1 MDTTAIASRDTTV
14 AARPGYD
21 PTPARTVA
29 RVLPMLA
36 EERVVWLSTVR
47 PDGTP
52 HLVPTWF
59 WWDGEALVVFSK
71 PGAAKVRNLRANPRL
86 MVAVGDPEDDF
97 SVGLIEAEASVVD
110 GATSVPGA
118 FFAKYSGE
126 LGPGRLDAETF
137 RATYTQAIRIVPTRY
152 LQWHGRGEAH
162 DLMPMASPTT
172 PAVQRLTVGARL
184 SALAARSRA
193 RLAAIVL
200 APRPLAASSA

>member
-1 MDTTAIASRDTTV
+1 MFTSVPNTWRAPDRA
-14 AARPGYD
+14 GYD
-21 PTPARTVA
+21 PTSGRTVA

-36 EERVVWLSTVR
+36 DERIVWLSTVR

-59 WWDGEALVVFSK
+59 WWDGTALVVFSK
-71 PGAAKVRNLRANPRL
+71 PDAVKARNLRANPRL

-97 SVGLIEAEASVVD
+97 SVGLIEAQATCHDEAAVIPD
-110 GATSVPGA
+110 A
-118 FFAKYSGE
+118 FFAKYATE

-137 RATYTQAIRIVPTRY
+137 RATYTQAIRILPTRY

-162 DLMPMASPTT
+162 DPQPAPLPAAS
-172 PAVQRLTVGARL
+172 ARGRRSVGARV
-184 SALAARSRA
+184 AAVVARSRA

-200 APRPLAASSA
+200 APRPLTASPA